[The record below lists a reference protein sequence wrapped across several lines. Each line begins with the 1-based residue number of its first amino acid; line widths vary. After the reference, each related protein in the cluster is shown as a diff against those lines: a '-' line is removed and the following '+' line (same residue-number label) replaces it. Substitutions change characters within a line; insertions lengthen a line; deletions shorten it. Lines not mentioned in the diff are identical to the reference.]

1 MNTVAESLVVN
12 EGENGIWLVFWE
24 IKELPGIPT
33 DMIIATTTFQCVL
46 QGNHDKLAFIFR
58 SGSVN
63 LAIQMIIDN
72 KPSKKNEAESESYFK
87 RFIQITGE

>member
-33 DMIIATTTFQCVL
+33 DMIIATTTFQCAL
-46 QGNHDKLAFIFR
+46 HFEQ
-58 SGSVN
+58 
-63 LAIQMIIDN
+63 AIMT
-72 KPSKKNEAESESYFK
+72 SWLSSSEVVVWILLFK
-87 RFIQITGE
+87 